1 MVEVD
6 EENEEG
12 TGAGVSGVSVG
23 AEVGVDGFVAGVSI
37 AIGVLSS
44 AVGRCGS
51 VSSTIGVI
59 GVFVVVSSVIGVES
73 GNRNG
78 CCFSSSVYRLV
89 VCVYVSPVVCQSMR

>member
-1 MVEVD
+1 MDEEDVD
-6 EENEEG
+6 EEDA
-12 TGAGVSGVSVG
+12 GAGDVGVSAG

-73 GNRNG
+73 ENMNG
-78 CCFSSSVYRLV
+78 CGFDSSVYRLV